1 MPRPAVPRCPCKKT
15 TVPSGLTKCSLCSK
29 DLIWDANNV
38 PHFADSEPLSDYT
51 ATPSTPMPENAQR
64 WDPTTTARQR
74 PSYLP
79 PGHRTSPAQ
88 PAAPQAPAPQAPPT
102 WNMPPQAPPPWGAPH
117 GTAPQNASEVTPP
130 QPNRKRKF
138 IIAMAVGLV
147 AVAGNAALRLP
158 TIEADDKADFSHA
171 ANSLQPGSRSDTSA
185 DKKTTSSNDPAASLG
200 SDTPIE
206 GEDDATAVPVKGF
219 DGEEWQNITSV
230 ESQFSV
236 WSPHTLVATKFPP
249 ANGISGGAVYTG
261 GVLLY
266 RKDQLAV
273 NVERGDYSSL
283 LADGI
288 DGSTLLDRTAD
299 FYRETSDGNITD
311 VTSKYRLTAPGTR
324 VYQYAV
330 GEKVNVSAIW
340 LGPRWLTAVT
350 AFHLVSSSVQEAP
363 SVEEFQ
369 FVLDHFVDNSAPA
382 TPPAG

>member
-38 PHFADSEPLSDYT
+38 PHFADSEPLGDYT
-51 ATPSTPMPENAQR
+51 ATPSTPMAENAPR
-64 WDPTTTARQR
+64 WDPTMTARQR

-79 PGHRTSPAQ
+79 PGQRTSPAQ
-88 PAAPQAPAPQAPPT
+88 PVAPQAPAPQAPPT
-102 WNMPPQAPPPWGAPH
+102 WNMPVQALPPWGA
-117 GTAPQNASEVTPP
+117 TPP
-130 QPNRKRKF
+130 PSKAPVIAAIVLGGLQICGLIAFVVMSFLGNSTKAKF
-138 IIAMAVGLV
+138 
-147 AVAGNAALRLP
+147 R
-158 TIEADDKADFSHA
+158 EASDSIQ
-171 ANSLQPGSRSDTSA
+171 SGSRSDTSA
-185 DKKTTSSNDPAASLG
+185 DKKTASSNDPAASLG
-200 SDTPIE
+200 NDTPIE

-230 ESQFSV
+230 ESQFSI
-236 WSPHTLVATKFPP
+236 WSPHTLVATKMPP
-249 ANGISGGAVYTG
+249 TNRFSGGAVYTG

-288 DGSTLLDRTAD
+288 DGSTLLDGMSD
-299 FYRETSDGNITD
+299 FYQEKSDGNITD

-324 VYQYAV
+324 VYQYEV